1 MRSTAIAIGLIA
13 ATFCALPAFADVPVC
28 ALAEGTAIPEIEA
41 LNALVLAAKFD
52 EVTQALSVRMGGL
65 APDLLAGVAAAY
77 PQPFT
82 SCTTLVQRTEIGGL
96 VQEIVV
102 FEGAQPLF
110 VYWVSGPLSG
120 EIGPLSFNM
129 NSTFGEVL
137 QSLQ

>member
-1 MRSTAIAIGLIA
+1 MRSTAIAYGLIA
-13 ATFCALPAFADVPVC
+13 ATFCAMPALAEGPVC
-28 ALAEGTAIPEIEA
+28 ALAQGTAIPEIEA

-52 EVTQALSVRMGGL
+52 EVTAALSVRMGGL
-65 APDLLAGVAAAY
+65 APDLLDALAAAY

-82 SCTTLVQRTEIGGL
+82 SCTTLVQRGEDGGL

-102 FEGAQPLF
+102 FEGTLPLF
-110 VYWVSGPLSG
+110 VYWVSGPMGG

-129 NSTFGEVL
+129 NSNFAEVL